1 MILVGFHDFAAP
13 ADQTVE
19 EGCWVRSQRKQARN
33 TPQSPNVQRILE
45 DLDGEESYRVALN
58 RLIVSSS
65 DDSRPVSSMFVLV
78 RLSFPSL

>member
-1 MILVGFHDFAAP
+1 MILVGFHRFAAP

-19 EGCWVRSQRKQARN
+19 ERCWIRSQRKQACN
-33 TPQSPNVQRILE
+33 APQPPNVQRVLE
-45 DLDGEESYRVALN
+45 DLDRKESYRVALN